1 MKRFLKSLLV
11 AVAVIPLAF
20 TLVACGGDQLS
31 SKADV
36 DTKGKYQEVTIED
49 METYAIQSAKTSDE
63 FNKGA
68 RLTLDVSYDG
78 SKLSDLFGGL
88 ISSDSTA
95 TKTTATMQ
103 INAIVRWTITDNKA
117 TLNEL
122 AYRSSATLNEKEMVA
137 DYYIKDS
144 MEYVNASY
152 GDSKVQYKKAVKMD
166 ALDSGSISTIES
178 AGTQVNFAE
187 VIGEIKA
194 NYVGK
199 SNYAVVLEK
208 ATSGKYTKWHLAVK
222 TTNNGE
228 ETVVLESYY
237 VYKSNNL
244 VGYTSMVNMGAMK
257 VSCAV
262 EAFDGTVKLPK
273 GAEDYSTTVPTDA
286 KWLTGIESIFG

>member
-36 DTKGKYQEVTIED
+36 DTDGKYQEVTIED
-49 METYAIQSAKTSDE
+49 METYANQSAKLSEE

-95 TKTTATMQ
+95 TKTTASMQ
-103 INAIVRWTITDNKA
+103 INAIVRWTIVDNKT
-117 TLNEL
+117 TLNQM
-122 AYRSSATLNEKEMVA
+122 AYRSSATLNEKEIVA

-166 ALDSGSISTIES
+166 ALDSSSISTIEG
-178 AGTQVNFAE
+178 AGAQVNFADF
-187 VIGEIKA
+187 VAEIK
-194 NYVGK
+194 NDYIGD
-199 SNYAVVLEK
+199 SDYTVVLEK
-208 ATSGKYTKWHLAVK
+208 ATSGKYTKWHFAVK
-222 TTNNGE
+222 QTKNGE
-228 ETVVLESYY
+228 EKVVIESYY
-237 VYKSNNL
+237 VFKSNAL
-244 VGYTSMVNMGAMK
+244 VGYTSMVNFGTTTM
-257 VSCAV
+257 SCAV

-273 GAEDYSTTVPTDA
+273 GAEEYSTTVPTDA

>member
-49 METYAIQSAKTSDE
+49 METYANQSAKLSEE

-95 TKTTATMQ
+95 TKTTASMQ
-103 INAIVRWTITDNKA
+103 INAIVRWTIADNKT

-166 ALDSGSISTIES
+166 ALDSGSISTIEN

-187 VIGEIKA
+187 VIGDLKA

-199 SNYAVVLEK
+199 SNCSVVLEK
-208 ATSGKYTKWHLAVK
+208 ATSGKYTKWHFAVK
-222 TTNNGE
+222 QTKNGE
-228 ETVVLESYY
+228 ENVVLESYY
-237 VYKSNNL
+237 VFKSNAL
-244 VGYTSMVNMGAMK
+244 VGYTAMVDMGAMK

-273 GAEDYSTTVPTDA
+273 GAEEYSTTVPTDA

>member
-49 METYAIQSAKTSDE
+49 METYATQSAKTSDE

-257 VSCAV
+257 VSCVV

-273 GAEDYSTTVPTDA
+273 GAEDYSTTVTTDA